1 MANMPLT
8 DIGITPRKAS
18 QFASKGIETVTDLL
32 GYYPTKYLDFRN
44 PISFAE
50 GKYHQGEH
58 VAIKGKVV
66 SGRVIDGKH
75 YMLRLTDGNTFC
87 TVFWFNQP
95 FRTRQFS
102 VGDVIALGGVVSWN
116 EQYNNMTMATPDFV
130 TTDIASAFSIQ
141 PVYRKIKGMSVEY
154 LEDAI
159 KLAMPYT
166 RECSAETLSLA
177 QMRALRVPPIAEAI
191 HMAHQPTDEKE
202 IRLSRKR
209 RAVDVLYPF
218 CYELEA
224 KKAEAAKVSF
234 CRIKSTRDV
243 LNKMQGV
250 LPFKLTEDQKNAA
263 EHMLTEMEHGERV
276 DTLVQGDVGCGK
288 TVVAEICALA
298 MAMNG
303 FQCAVMAPTVVLAT
317 QHYEEFSKIL
327 GSFGYKTVFLRS
339 GMKAKEE
346 KSVLEEIESGKAQII
361 VGTHSVI
368 SGKVKYHKL
377 GLTIVDEEHR
387 FGVEQR
393 EALKQKAKD
402 GVHNVSMSATPIPR
416 SLANTL
422 YGEGTEIVNIHT
434 MPAGRKPVKTIIW
447 SNENSCYKSVY
458 NQIKEG
464 HQCYIVCPLIEDSDS
479 ETLEGVD
486 SVETTYK
493 KLTEWFKPYPEVT
506 IKAISGDMKAKEV
519 QEGIEAFAQN
529 QANILISTTI
539 VEVGVN
545 VPNATV
551 IVIKNAERFGLAQLH
566 QLRGR
571 VGRSSLQSYCVLLSK
586 DKENERLKTMEATN
600 DGFKIAEK
608 DLELRGT
615 GQILG
620 VKQSGKDAVMPEDR
634 RARDLAEMRRC
645 VADNK
650 HGPRR
655 FLQGKVFGVRPVQN
669 GSAVVEVSRGTLR
682 VMIPAEDFFYFS
694 LMKGIEENDAT
705 TRQRRYLRKAK
716 LMNGAIINFCP
727 YMEAKSE
734 DGEVVF
740 AGSRQDA
747 MQLQRNRH
755 FFGRNADVQ
764 NGSRAIA
771 SILSSGPDYVIAE
784 ALGVE
789 TSIGAGALSAYE
801 YIDDVSKKFHVGEGI
816 PVVIEDL
823 NVDNENGTVS
833 MRMNRAILERRAN
846 PAMNIHSLARN
857 GAYGATVT
865 SVQDNYYRL
874 IVDVGNIQARVARTA
889 SDELLT
895 RGDRVT
901 LLVYGYDDKR
911 NYVWGA
917 CHKA

>member
-1 MANMPLT
+1 MNENEMLNPTAV
-8 DIGITPRKAS
+8 
-18 QFASKGIETVTDLL
+18 ET
-32 GYYPTKYLDFRN
+32 N
-44 PISFAE
+44 EAA
-50 GKYHQGEH
+50 
-58 VAIKGKVV
+58 VAAAPEENVNAAPV
-66 SGRVIDGKH
+66 SEPQEAK
-75 YMLRLTDGNTFC
+75 
-87 TVFWFNQP
+87 
-95 FRTRQFS
+95 
-102 VGDVIALGGVVSWN
+102 
-116 EQYNNMTMATPDFV
+116 EAT
-130 TTDIASAFSIQ
+130 
-141 PVYRKIKGMSVEY
+141 
-154 LEDAI
+154 
-159 KLAMPYT
+159 
-166 RECSAETLSLA
+166 
-177 QMRALRVPPIAEAI
+177 EA
-191 HMAHQPTDEKE
+191 APTDE
-202 IRLSRKR
+202 
-209 RAVDVLYPF
+209 
-218 CYELEA
+218 
-224 KKAEAAKVSF
+224 
-234 CRIKSTRDV
+234 
-243 LNKMQGV
+243 G
-250 LPFKLTEDQKNAA
+250 
-263 EHMLTEMEHGERV
+263 
-276 DTLVQGDVGCGK
+276 
-288 TVVAEICALA
+288 
-298 MAMNG
+298 
-303 FQCAVMAPTVVLAT
+303 
-317 QHYEEFSKIL
+317 
-327 GSFGYKTVFLRS
+327 
-339 GMKAKEE
+339 
-346 KSVLEEIESGKAQII
+346 
-361 VGTHSVI
+361 
-368 SGKVKYHKL
+368 
-377 GLTIVDEEHR
+377 VDEEVNEVPRATRR
-387 FGVEQR
+387 FNDDDLAIG
-393 EALKQKAKD
+393 AFIDD
-402 GVHNVSMSATPIPR
+402 GNDMLH
-416 SLANTL
+416 
-422 YGEGTEIVNIHT
+422 
-434 MPAGRKPVKTIIW
+434 
-447 SNENSCYKSVY
+447 
-458 NQIKEG
+458 
-464 HQCYIVCPLIEDSDS
+464 
-479 ETLEGVD
+479 VD
-486 SVETTYK
+486 
-493 KLTEWFKPYPEVT
+493 
-506 IKAISGDMKAKEV
+506 
-519 QEGIEAFAQN
+519 
-529 QANILISTTI
+529 
-539 VEVGVN
+539 
-545 VPNATV
+545 
-551 IVIKNAERFGLAQLH
+551 
-566 QLRGR
+566 
-571 VGRSSLQSYCVLLSK
+571 
-586 DKENERLKTMEATN
+586 
-600 DGFKIAEK
+600 
-608 DLELRGT
+608 
-615 GQILG
+615 
-620 VKQSGKDAVMPEDR
+620 MPEDR

-669 GSAVVEVSRGTLR
+669 GSAAVEVSRGTLR

-801 YIDDVSKKFHVGEGI
+801 YINDVSKKFHVGEGI

>member
-1 MANMPLT
+1 MNENEMLNPTAV
-8 DIGITPRKAS
+8 
-18 QFASKGIETVTDLL
+18 ET
-32 GYYPTKYLDFRN
+32 N
-44 PISFAE
+44 EAA
-50 GKYHQGEH
+50 
-58 VAIKGKVV
+58 VAAVPEENVNAAPV
-66 SGRVIDGKH
+66 SEP
-75 YMLRLTDGNTFC
+75 
-87 TVFWFNQP
+87 Q
-95 FRTRQFS
+95 
-102 VGDVIALGGVVSWN
+102 
-116 EQYNNMTMATPDFV
+116 
-130 TTDIASAFSIQ
+130 
-141 PVYRKIKGMSVEY
+141 
-154 LEDAI
+154 
-159 KLAMPYT
+159 
-166 RECSAETLSLA
+166 
-177 QMRALRVPPIAEAI
+177 
-191 HMAHQPTDEKE
+191 
-202 IRLSRKR
+202 
-209 RAVDVLYPF
+209 
-218 CYELEA
+218 EA
-224 KKAEAAKVSF
+224 KEA
-234 CRIKSTRDV
+234 
-243 LNKMQGV
+243 
-250 LPFKLTEDQKNAA
+250 TE
-263 EHMLTEMEHGERV
+263 T
-276 DTLVQGDVGCGK
+276 
-288 TVVAEICALA
+288 
-298 MAMNG
+298 
-303 FQCAVMAPTVVLAT
+303 APAD
-317 QHYEEFSKIL
+317 E
-327 GSFGYKTVFLRS
+327 G
-339 GMKAKEE
+339 
-346 KSVLEEIESGKAQII
+346 
-361 VGTHSVI
+361 
-368 SGKVKYHKL
+368 
-377 GLTIVDEEHR
+377 VDEEVNEVPRATRR
-387 FGVEQR
+387 FNDDDLAIG
-393 EALKQKAKD
+393 AFIDD
-402 GVHNVSMSATPIPR
+402 GNDMLH
-416 SLANTL
+416 
-422 YGEGTEIVNIHT
+422 
-434 MPAGRKPVKTIIW
+434 
-447 SNENSCYKSVY
+447 
-458 NQIKEG
+458 
-464 HQCYIVCPLIEDSDS
+464 
-479 ETLEGVD
+479 VD
-486 SVETTYK
+486 
-493 KLTEWFKPYPEVT
+493 
-506 IKAISGDMKAKEV
+506 
-519 QEGIEAFAQN
+519 
-529 QANILISTTI
+529 
-539 VEVGVN
+539 
-545 VPNATV
+545 
-551 IVIKNAERFGLAQLH
+551 
-566 QLRGR
+566 
-571 VGRSSLQSYCVLLSK
+571 
-586 DKENERLKTMEATN
+586 
-600 DGFKIAEK
+600 
-608 DLELRGT
+608 
-615 GQILG
+615 
-620 VKQSGKDAVMPEDR
+620 MPEDR

>member
-1 MANMPLT
+1 MNENEMLNSTAV
-8 DIGITPRKAS
+8 
-18 QFASKGIETVTDLL
+18 ET
-32 GYYPTKYLDFRN
+32 N
-44 PISFAE
+44 EAA
-50 GKYHQGEH
+50 
-58 VAIKGKVV
+58 VAAAPEENVNAAPV
-66 SGRVIDGKH
+66 SEP
-75 YMLRLTDGNTFC
+75 
-87 TVFWFNQP
+87 Q
-95 FRTRQFS
+95 
-102 VGDVIALGGVVSWN
+102 
-116 EQYNNMTMATPDFV
+116 
-130 TTDIASAFSIQ
+130 
-141 PVYRKIKGMSVEY
+141 
-154 LEDAI
+154 
-159 KLAMPYT
+159 
-166 RECSAETLSLA
+166 
-177 QMRALRVPPIAEAI
+177 
-191 HMAHQPTDEKE
+191 
-202 IRLSRKR
+202 
-209 RAVDVLYPF
+209 
-218 CYELEA
+218 EA
-224 KKAEAAKVSF
+224 KEATEAAPA
-234 CRIKSTRDV
+234 DE
-243 LNKMQGV
+243 G
-250 LPFKLTEDQKNAA
+250 
-263 EHMLTEMEHGERV
+263 
-276 DTLVQGDVGCGK
+276 
-288 TVVAEICALA
+288 
-298 MAMNG
+298 
-303 FQCAVMAPTVVLAT
+303 
-317 QHYEEFSKIL
+317 
-327 GSFGYKTVFLRS
+327 
-339 GMKAKEE
+339 
-346 KSVLEEIESGKAQII
+346 
-361 VGTHSVI
+361 
-368 SGKVKYHKL
+368 
-377 GLTIVDEEHR
+377 VDEEVNEVPRATRR
-387 FGVEQR
+387 FNDDDLAIG
-393 EALKQKAKD
+393 AFIDD
-402 GVHNVSMSATPIPR
+402 GNDMLH
-416 SLANTL
+416 
-422 YGEGTEIVNIHT
+422 
-434 MPAGRKPVKTIIW
+434 
-447 SNENSCYKSVY
+447 
-458 NQIKEG
+458 
-464 HQCYIVCPLIEDSDS
+464 
-479 ETLEGVD
+479 VD
-486 SVETTYK
+486 
-493 KLTEWFKPYPEVT
+493 
-506 IKAISGDMKAKEV
+506 
-519 QEGIEAFAQN
+519 
-529 QANILISTTI
+529 
-539 VEVGVN
+539 
-545 VPNATV
+545 
-551 IVIKNAERFGLAQLH
+551 
-566 QLRGR
+566 
-571 VGRSSLQSYCVLLSK
+571 
-586 DKENERLKTMEATN
+586 
-600 DGFKIAEK
+600 
-608 DLELRGT
+608 
-615 GQILG
+615 
-620 VKQSGKDAVMPEDR
+620 MPEDR

-655 FLQGKVFGVRPVQN
+655 FLQGKVFGVRLVQN

>member
-1 MANMPLT
+1 MNENEMLNPTAV
-8 DIGITPRKAS
+8 
-18 QFASKGIETVTDLL
+18 ET
-32 GYYPTKYLDFRN
+32 N
-44 PISFAE
+44 EAA
-50 GKYHQGEH
+50 
-58 VAIKGKVV
+58 VAAVPEENVNAAPV
-66 SGRVIDGKH
+66 SEP
-75 YMLRLTDGNTFC
+75 
-87 TVFWFNQP
+87 Q
-95 FRTRQFS
+95 
-102 VGDVIALGGVVSWN
+102 
-116 EQYNNMTMATPDFV
+116 
-130 TTDIASAFSIQ
+130 
-141 PVYRKIKGMSVEY
+141 
-154 LEDAI
+154 
-159 KLAMPYT
+159 
-166 RECSAETLSLA
+166 
-177 QMRALRVPPIAEAI
+177 
-191 HMAHQPTDEKE
+191 
-202 IRLSRKR
+202 
-209 RAVDVLYPF
+209 
-218 CYELEA
+218 EA
-224 KKAEAAKVSF
+224 KEATEAAPA
-234 CRIKSTRDV
+234 DE
-243 LNKMQGV
+243 G
-250 LPFKLTEDQKNAA
+250 
-263 EHMLTEMEHGERV
+263 
-276 DTLVQGDVGCGK
+276 
-288 TVVAEICALA
+288 
-298 MAMNG
+298 
-303 FQCAVMAPTVVLAT
+303 
-317 QHYEEFSKIL
+317 
-327 GSFGYKTVFLRS
+327 
-339 GMKAKEE
+339 
-346 KSVLEEIESGKAQII
+346 
-361 VGTHSVI
+361 
-368 SGKVKYHKL
+368 
-377 GLTIVDEEHR
+377 VDEEVNEVPRATRR
-387 FGVEQR
+387 FNDDDLAIG
-393 EALKQKAKD
+393 AFIDD
-402 GVHNVSMSATPIPR
+402 GNDMLH
-416 SLANTL
+416 
-422 YGEGTEIVNIHT
+422 
-434 MPAGRKPVKTIIW
+434 
-447 SNENSCYKSVY
+447 
-458 NQIKEG
+458 
-464 HQCYIVCPLIEDSDS
+464 
-479 ETLEGVD
+479 VD
-486 SVETTYK
+486 
-493 KLTEWFKPYPEVT
+493 
-506 IKAISGDMKAKEV
+506 
-519 QEGIEAFAQN
+519 
-529 QANILISTTI
+529 
-539 VEVGVN
+539 
-545 VPNATV
+545 
-551 IVIKNAERFGLAQLH
+551 
-566 QLRGR
+566 
-571 VGRSSLQSYCVLLSK
+571 
-586 DKENERLKTMEATN
+586 
-600 DGFKIAEK
+600 
-608 DLELRGT
+608 
-615 GQILG
+615 
-620 VKQSGKDAVMPEDR
+620 MPEDR

-705 TRQRRYLRKAK
+705 TRQLRYLRKAK

-901 LLVYGYDDKR
+901 LLVYGHDDKR

>member
-1 MANMPLT
+1 MNENEMLNPTAV
-8 DIGITPRKAS
+8 
-18 QFASKGIETVTDLL
+18 ET
-32 GYYPTKYLDFRN
+32 N
-44 PISFAE
+44 EAA
-50 GKYHQGEH
+50 
-58 VAIKGKVV
+58 VAAAPEENVNAAPV
-66 SGRVIDGKH
+66 SEPQEAKEA
-75 YMLRLTDGNTFC
+75 T
-87 TVFWFNQP
+87 
-95 FRTRQFS
+95 
-102 VGDVIALGGVVSWN
+102 
-116 EQYNNMTMATPDFV
+116 EATP
-130 TTDIASAFSIQ
+130 A
-141 PVYRKIKGMSVEY
+141 
-154 LEDAI
+154 
-159 KLAMPYT
+159 
-166 RECSAETLSLA
+166 
-177 QMRALRVPPIAEAI
+177 
-191 HMAHQPTDEKE
+191 DE
-202 IRLSRKR
+202 
-209 RAVDVLYPF
+209 
-218 CYELEA
+218 
-224 KKAEAAKVSF
+224 
-234 CRIKSTRDV
+234 
-243 LNKMQGV
+243 G
-250 LPFKLTEDQKNAA
+250 
-263 EHMLTEMEHGERV
+263 
-276 DTLVQGDVGCGK
+276 
-288 TVVAEICALA
+288 
-298 MAMNG
+298 
-303 FQCAVMAPTVVLAT
+303 
-317 QHYEEFSKIL
+317 
-327 GSFGYKTVFLRS
+327 
-339 GMKAKEE
+339 
-346 KSVLEEIESGKAQII
+346 
-361 VGTHSVI
+361 
-368 SGKVKYHKL
+368 
-377 GLTIVDEEHR
+377 VDEEVNEVPRATRR
-387 FGVEQR
+387 FNDDDLAIG
-393 EALKQKAKD
+393 AFIDD
-402 GVHNVSMSATPIPR
+402 GNDMLH
-416 SLANTL
+416 
-422 YGEGTEIVNIHT
+422 
-434 MPAGRKPVKTIIW
+434 
-447 SNENSCYKSVY
+447 
-458 NQIKEG
+458 
-464 HQCYIVCPLIEDSDS
+464 
-479 ETLEGVD
+479 VD
-486 SVETTYK
+486 
-493 KLTEWFKPYPEVT
+493 
-506 IKAISGDMKAKEV
+506 
-519 QEGIEAFAQN
+519 
-529 QANILISTTI
+529 
-539 VEVGVN
+539 
-545 VPNATV
+545 
-551 IVIKNAERFGLAQLH
+551 
-566 QLRGR
+566 
-571 VGRSSLQSYCVLLSK
+571 
-586 DKENERLKTMEATN
+586 
-600 DGFKIAEK
+600 
-608 DLELRGT
+608 
-615 GQILG
+615 
-620 VKQSGKDAVMPEDR
+620 MPEDR

-833 MRMNRAILERRAN
+833 LRMNRAILERRAN

-865 SVQDNYYRL
+865 SVQENYYRL

>member
-1 MANMPLT
+1 MNENEMLNPTAV
-8 DIGITPRKAS
+8 
-18 QFASKGIETVTDLL
+18 ET
-32 GYYPTKYLDFRN
+32 N
-44 PISFAE
+44 
-50 GKYHQGEH
+50 
-58 VAIKGKVV
+58 
-66 SGRVIDGKH
+66 
-75 YMLRLTDGNTFC
+75 
-87 TVFWFNQP
+87 
-95 FRTRQFS
+95 
-102 VGDVIALGGVVSWN
+102 
-116 EQYNNMTMATPDFV
+116 
-130 TTDIASAFSIQ
+130 
-141 PVYRKIKGMSVEY
+141 
-154 LEDAI
+154 
-159 KLAMPYT
+159 
-166 RECSAETLSLA
+166 
-177 QMRALRVPPIAEAI
+177 
-191 HMAHQPTDEKE
+191 
-202 IRLSRKR
+202 
-209 RAVDVLYPF
+209 
-218 CYELEA
+218 
-224 KKAEAAKVSF
+224 EAAVAAAPGEN
-234 CRIKSTRDV
+234 V
-243 LNKMQGV
+243 
-250 LPFKLTEDQKNAA
+250 NAA
-263 EHMLTEMEHGERV
+263 PVSEPQEPKEATE
-276 DTLVQGDVGCGK
+276 
-288 TVVAEICALA
+288 A
-298 MAMNG
+298 
-303 FQCAVMAPTVVLAT
+303 APAD
-317 QHYEEFSKIL
+317 E
-327 GSFGYKTVFLRS
+327 G
-339 GMKAKEE
+339 
-346 KSVLEEIESGKAQII
+346 
-361 VGTHSVI
+361 
-368 SGKVKYHKL
+368 
-377 GLTIVDEEHR
+377 VDEEVNEVPRATRR
-387 FGVEQR
+387 FNDDDLAIG
-393 EALKQKAKD
+393 AFIDD
-402 GVHNVSMSATPIPR
+402 GNDMLH
-416 SLANTL
+416 
-422 YGEGTEIVNIHT
+422 
-434 MPAGRKPVKTIIW
+434 
-447 SNENSCYKSVY
+447 
-458 NQIKEG
+458 
-464 HQCYIVCPLIEDSDS
+464 
-479 ETLEGVD
+479 VD
-486 SVETTYK
+486 
-493 KLTEWFKPYPEVT
+493 
-506 IKAISGDMKAKEV
+506 
-519 QEGIEAFAQN
+519 
-529 QANILISTTI
+529 
-539 VEVGVN
+539 
-545 VPNATV
+545 
-551 IVIKNAERFGLAQLH
+551 
-566 QLRGR
+566 
-571 VGRSSLQSYCVLLSK
+571 
-586 DKENERLKTMEATN
+586 
-600 DGFKIAEK
+600 
-608 DLELRGT
+608 
-615 GQILG
+615 
-620 VKQSGKDAVMPEDR
+620 MPEDR

-682 VMIPAEDFFYFS
+682 VMILAEDFFYFS

-833 MRMNRAILERRAN
+833 LRMNRAILERRAN

>member
-1 MANMPLT
+1 MNENEMLNPTAV
-8 DIGITPRKAS
+8 
-18 QFASKGIETVTDLL
+18 ET
-32 GYYPTKYLDFRN
+32 N
-44 PISFAE
+44 EAA
-50 GKYHQGEH
+50 
-58 VAIKGKVV
+58 VAAAPEENVNAAPV
-66 SGRVIDGKH
+66 SEP
-75 YMLRLTDGNTFC
+75 
-87 TVFWFNQP
+87 Q
-95 FRTRQFS
+95 
-102 VGDVIALGGVVSWN
+102 
-116 EQYNNMTMATPDFV
+116 
-130 TTDIASAFSIQ
+130 
-141 PVYRKIKGMSVEY
+141 
-154 LEDAI
+154 
-159 KLAMPYT
+159 
-166 RECSAETLSLA
+166 
-177 QMRALRVPPIAEAI
+177 
-191 HMAHQPTDEKE
+191 
-202 IRLSRKR
+202 
-209 RAVDVLYPF
+209 
-218 CYELEA
+218 EA
-224 KKAEAAKVSF
+224 KEATEAAPA
-234 CRIKSTRDV
+234 DE
-243 LNKMQGV
+243 G
-250 LPFKLTEDQKNAA
+250 
-263 EHMLTEMEHGERV
+263 
-276 DTLVQGDVGCGK
+276 
-288 TVVAEICALA
+288 
-298 MAMNG
+298 
-303 FQCAVMAPTVVLAT
+303 
-317 QHYEEFSKIL
+317 
-327 GSFGYKTVFLRS
+327 
-339 GMKAKEE
+339 
-346 KSVLEEIESGKAQII
+346 
-361 VGTHSVI
+361 
-368 SGKVKYHKL
+368 
-377 GLTIVDEEHR
+377 VDEEVNEVPRATRR
-387 FGVEQR
+387 FNDDDLAIG
-393 EALKQKAKD
+393 AFIDD
-402 GVHNVSMSATPIPR
+402 GNDMLH
-416 SLANTL
+416 
-422 YGEGTEIVNIHT
+422 
-434 MPAGRKPVKTIIW
+434 
-447 SNENSCYKSVY
+447 
-458 NQIKEG
+458 
-464 HQCYIVCPLIEDSDS
+464 
-479 ETLEGVD
+479 VD
-486 SVETTYK
+486 
-493 KLTEWFKPYPEVT
+493 
-506 IKAISGDMKAKEV
+506 
-519 QEGIEAFAQN
+519 
-529 QANILISTTI
+529 
-539 VEVGVN
+539 
-545 VPNATV
+545 
-551 IVIKNAERFGLAQLH
+551 
-566 QLRGR
+566 
-571 VGRSSLQSYCVLLSK
+571 
-586 DKENERLKTMEATN
+586 
-600 DGFKIAEK
+600 
-608 DLELRGT
+608 
-615 GQILG
+615 
-620 VKQSGKDAVMPEDR
+620 MPEDR

-694 LMKGIEENDAT
+694 LMKGIEENDAI

-895 RGDRVT
+895 RGDRAT

>member
-1 MANMPLT
+1 VPESCYRAATNVDNLIFLFNT
-8 DIGITPRKAS
+8 K
-18 QFASKGIETVTDLL
+18 ETNTMNENEMLN
-32 GYYPTKYLDFRN
+32 PT
-44 PISFAE
+44 A
-50 GKYHQGEH
+50 
-58 VAIKGKVV
+58 
-66 SGRVIDGKH
+66 
-75 YMLRLTDGNTFC
+75 
-87 TVFWFNQP
+87 
-95 FRTRQFS
+95 
-102 VGDVIALGGVVSWN
+102 
-116 EQYNNMTMATPDFV
+116 
-130 TTDIASAFSIQ
+130 
-141 PVYRKIKGMSVEY
+141 VE
-154 LEDAI
+154 
-159 KLAMPYT
+159 T
-166 RECSAETLSLA
+166 N
-177 QMRALRVPPIAEAI
+177 
-191 HMAHQPTDEKE
+191 
-202 IRLSRKR
+202 
-209 RAVDVLYPF
+209 
-218 CYELEA
+218 
-224 KKAEAAKVSF
+224 EAAVAAAPGEN
-234 CRIKSTRDV
+234 V
-243 LNKMQGV
+243 
-250 LPFKLTEDQKNAA
+250 NAA
-263 EHMLTEMEHGERV
+263 PVSEPQEPKEATE
-276 DTLVQGDVGCGK
+276 
-288 TVVAEICALA
+288 A
-298 MAMNG
+298 
-303 FQCAVMAPTVVLAT
+303 APAD
-317 QHYEEFSKIL
+317 E
-327 GSFGYKTVFLRS
+327 G
-339 GMKAKEE
+339 
-346 KSVLEEIESGKAQII
+346 
-361 VGTHSVI
+361 
-368 SGKVKYHKL
+368 
-377 GLTIVDEEHR
+377 VDEEVNEVPRATRR
-387 FGVEQR
+387 FNDDDLAIG
-393 EALKQKAKD
+393 AFIDD
-402 GVHNVSMSATPIPR
+402 GNDMLH
-416 SLANTL
+416 
-422 YGEGTEIVNIHT
+422 
-434 MPAGRKPVKTIIW
+434 
-447 SNENSCYKSVY
+447 
-458 NQIKEG
+458 
-464 HQCYIVCPLIEDSDS
+464 
-479 ETLEGVD
+479 VD
-486 SVETTYK
+486 
-493 KLTEWFKPYPEVT
+493 
-506 IKAISGDMKAKEV
+506 
-519 QEGIEAFAQN
+519 
-529 QANILISTTI
+529 
-539 VEVGVN
+539 
-545 VPNATV
+545 
-551 IVIKNAERFGLAQLH
+551 
-566 QLRGR
+566 
-571 VGRSSLQSYCVLLSK
+571 
-586 DKENERLKTMEATN
+586 
-600 DGFKIAEK
+600 
-608 DLELRGT
+608 
-615 GQILG
+615 
-620 VKQSGKDAVMPEDR
+620 MPEDR

-833 MRMNRAILERRAN
+833 LRMNRAILERRAN

>member
-1 MANMPLT
+1 MNENEMLNPTAV
-8 DIGITPRKAS
+8 
-18 QFASKGIETVTDLL
+18 ET
-32 GYYPTKYLDFRN
+32 N
-44 PISFAE
+44 EAA
-50 GKYHQGEH
+50 
-58 VAIKGKVV
+58 VAAVPEENGNAAPV
-66 SGRVIDGKH
+66 SEP
-75 YMLRLTDGNTFC
+75 
-87 TVFWFNQP
+87 Q
-95 FRTRQFS
+95 
-102 VGDVIALGGVVSWN
+102 
-116 EQYNNMTMATPDFV
+116 
-130 TTDIASAFSIQ
+130 
-141 PVYRKIKGMSVEY
+141 
-154 LEDAI
+154 
-159 KLAMPYT
+159 
-166 RECSAETLSLA
+166 
-177 QMRALRVPPIAEAI
+177 
-191 HMAHQPTDEKE
+191 
-202 IRLSRKR
+202 
-209 RAVDVLYPF
+209 
-218 CYELEA
+218 EA
-224 KKAEAAKVSF
+224 KEATEAAPA
-234 CRIKSTRDV
+234 DE
-243 LNKMQGV
+243 G
-250 LPFKLTEDQKNAA
+250 
-263 EHMLTEMEHGERV
+263 
-276 DTLVQGDVGCGK
+276 
-288 TVVAEICALA
+288 
-298 MAMNG
+298 
-303 FQCAVMAPTVVLAT
+303 
-317 QHYEEFSKIL
+317 
-327 GSFGYKTVFLRS
+327 
-339 GMKAKEE
+339 
-346 KSVLEEIESGKAQII
+346 
-361 VGTHSVI
+361 
-368 SGKVKYHKL
+368 
-377 GLTIVDEEHR
+377 VDEEVNEVPRATRR
-387 FGVEQR
+387 FNDDDLAIG
-393 EALKQKAKD
+393 AFIDD
-402 GVHNVSMSATPIPR
+402 GNDMLH
-416 SLANTL
+416 
-422 YGEGTEIVNIHT
+422 
-434 MPAGRKPVKTIIW
+434 
-447 SNENSCYKSVY
+447 
-458 NQIKEG
+458 
-464 HQCYIVCPLIEDSDS
+464 
-479 ETLEGVD
+479 VD
-486 SVETTYK
+486 
-493 KLTEWFKPYPEVT
+493 
-506 IKAISGDMKAKEV
+506 
-519 QEGIEAFAQN
+519 
-529 QANILISTTI
+529 
-539 VEVGVN
+539 
-545 VPNATV
+545 
-551 IVIKNAERFGLAQLH
+551 
-566 QLRGR
+566 
-571 VGRSSLQSYCVLLSK
+571 
-586 DKENERLKTMEATN
+586 
-600 DGFKIAEK
+600 
-608 DLELRGT
+608 
-615 GQILG
+615 
-620 VKQSGKDAVMPEDR
+620 MPEDR

-705 TRQRRYLRKAK
+705 TRQLRYLRKAK

-901 LLVYGYDDKR
+901 LLVYGHDDKR

>member
-1 MANMPLT
+1 MNENEMLNPTAV
-8 DIGITPRKAS
+8 
-18 QFASKGIETVTDLL
+18 ET
-32 GYYPTKYLDFRN
+32 N
-44 PISFAE
+44 EAA
-50 GKYHQGEH
+50 
-58 VAIKGKVV
+58 VAAVPEENVNAAPV
-66 SGRVIDGKH
+66 SEP
-75 YMLRLTDGNTFC
+75 
-87 TVFWFNQP
+87 Q
-95 FRTRQFS
+95 
-102 VGDVIALGGVVSWN
+102 
-116 EQYNNMTMATPDFV
+116 
-130 TTDIASAFSIQ
+130 
-141 PVYRKIKGMSVEY
+141 
-154 LEDAI
+154 
-159 KLAMPYT
+159 
-166 RECSAETLSLA
+166 
-177 QMRALRVPPIAEAI
+177 
-191 HMAHQPTDEKE
+191 
-202 IRLSRKR
+202 
-209 RAVDVLYPF
+209 
-218 CYELEA
+218 EA
-224 KKAEAAKVSF
+224 KEATEAAPA
-234 CRIKSTRDV
+234 DE
-243 LNKMQGV
+243 G
-250 LPFKLTEDQKNAA
+250 
-263 EHMLTEMEHGERV
+263 
-276 DTLVQGDVGCGK
+276 
-288 TVVAEICALA
+288 
-298 MAMNG
+298 
-303 FQCAVMAPTVVLAT
+303 
-317 QHYEEFSKIL
+317 
-327 GSFGYKTVFLRS
+327 
-339 GMKAKEE
+339 
-346 KSVLEEIESGKAQII
+346 
-361 VGTHSVI
+361 
-368 SGKVKYHKL
+368 
-377 GLTIVDEEHR
+377 VDEEVNEVPRATRR
-387 FGVEQR
+387 FNDDDLAIG
-393 EALKQKAKD
+393 AFIDD
-402 GVHNVSMSATPIPR
+402 GNDMLH
-416 SLANTL
+416 
-422 YGEGTEIVNIHT
+422 
-434 MPAGRKPVKTIIW
+434 
-447 SNENSCYKSVY
+447 
-458 NQIKEG
+458 
-464 HQCYIVCPLIEDSDS
+464 
-479 ETLEGVD
+479 VD
-486 SVETTYK
+486 
-493 KLTEWFKPYPEVT
+493 
-506 IKAISGDMKAKEV
+506 
-519 QEGIEAFAQN
+519 
-529 QANILISTTI
+529 
-539 VEVGVN
+539 
-545 VPNATV
+545 
-551 IVIKNAERFGLAQLH
+551 
-566 QLRGR
+566 
-571 VGRSSLQSYCVLLSK
+571 
-586 DKENERLKTMEATN
+586 
-600 DGFKIAEK
+600 
-608 DLELRGT
+608 
-615 GQILG
+615 
-620 VKQSGKDAVMPEDR
+620 MPEDR

-705 TRQRRYLRKAK
+705 TRQWRYLRKAK

-816 PVVIEDL
+816 PVVIKDL

>member
-1 MANMPLT
+1 MNENEMLNPTAV
-8 DIGITPRKAS
+8 
-18 QFASKGIETVTDLL
+18 ET
-32 GYYPTKYLDFRN
+32 N
-44 PISFAE
+44 EAA
-50 GKYHQGEH
+50 
-58 VAIKGKVV
+58 VAAAPEENVNAAPV
-66 SGRVIDGKH
+66 SEP
-75 YMLRLTDGNTFC
+75 
-87 TVFWFNQP
+87 Q
-95 FRTRQFS
+95 
-102 VGDVIALGGVVSWN
+102 
-116 EQYNNMTMATPDFV
+116 
-130 TTDIASAFSIQ
+130 
-141 PVYRKIKGMSVEY
+141 
-154 LEDAI
+154 
-159 KLAMPYT
+159 
-166 RECSAETLSLA
+166 
-177 QMRALRVPPIAEAI
+177 
-191 HMAHQPTDEKE
+191 
-202 IRLSRKR
+202 
-209 RAVDVLYPF
+209 
-218 CYELEA
+218 EA
-224 KKAEAAKVSF
+224 KEATEAAPA
-234 CRIKSTRDV
+234 DE
-243 LNKMQGV
+243 G
-250 LPFKLTEDQKNAA
+250 
-263 EHMLTEMEHGERV
+263 
-276 DTLVQGDVGCGK
+276 
-288 TVVAEICALA
+288 
-298 MAMNG
+298 
-303 FQCAVMAPTVVLAT
+303 
-317 QHYEEFSKIL
+317 
-327 GSFGYKTVFLRS
+327 
-339 GMKAKEE
+339 
-346 KSVLEEIESGKAQII
+346 
-361 VGTHSVI
+361 
-368 SGKVKYHKL
+368 
-377 GLTIVDEEHR
+377 VDEEVNEVPRATRR
-387 FGVEQR
+387 FNDDDLAIG
-393 EALKQKAKD
+393 AFIDD
-402 GVHNVSMSATPIPR
+402 GNDMLH
-416 SLANTL
+416 
-422 YGEGTEIVNIHT
+422 
-434 MPAGRKPVKTIIW
+434 
-447 SNENSCYKSVY
+447 
-458 NQIKEG
+458 
-464 HQCYIVCPLIEDSDS
+464 
-479 ETLEGVD
+479 VD
-486 SVETTYK
+486 
-493 KLTEWFKPYPEVT
+493 
-506 IKAISGDMKAKEV
+506 
-519 QEGIEAFAQN
+519 
-529 QANILISTTI
+529 
-539 VEVGVN
+539 
-545 VPNATV
+545 
-551 IVIKNAERFGLAQLH
+551 
-566 QLRGR
+566 
-571 VGRSSLQSYCVLLSK
+571 
-586 DKENERLKTMEATN
+586 
-600 DGFKIAEK
+600 
-608 DLELRGT
+608 
-615 GQILG
+615 
-620 VKQSGKDAVMPEDR
+620 MPEDR

-716 LMNGAIINFCP
+716 LMNGSIINFCP

-833 MRMNRAILERRAN
+833 LRMNRAILERRAN

>member
-1 MANMPLT
+1 MNENEMLNPTAV
-8 DIGITPRKAS
+8 
-18 QFASKGIETVTDLL
+18 ET
-32 GYYPTKYLDFRN
+32 N
-44 PISFAE
+44 EAA
-50 GKYHQGEH
+50 
-58 VAIKGKVV
+58 VAAAPEENVNAAPV
-66 SGRVIDGKH
+66 SEP
-75 YMLRLTDGNTFC
+75 
-87 TVFWFNQP
+87 Q
-95 FRTRQFS
+95 
-102 VGDVIALGGVVSWN
+102 
-116 EQYNNMTMATPDFV
+116 
-130 TTDIASAFSIQ
+130 
-141 PVYRKIKGMSVEY
+141 
-154 LEDAI
+154 
-159 KLAMPYT
+159 
-166 RECSAETLSLA
+166 
-177 QMRALRVPPIAEAI
+177 
-191 HMAHQPTDEKE
+191 
-202 IRLSRKR
+202 
-209 RAVDVLYPF
+209 
-218 CYELEA
+218 EA
-224 KKAEAAKVSF
+224 KEATEAAPA
-234 CRIKSTRDV
+234 DE
-243 LNKMQGV
+243 G
-250 LPFKLTEDQKNAA
+250 
-263 EHMLTEMEHGERV
+263 
-276 DTLVQGDVGCGK
+276 
-288 TVVAEICALA
+288 
-298 MAMNG
+298 
-303 FQCAVMAPTVVLAT
+303 
-317 QHYEEFSKIL
+317 
-327 GSFGYKTVFLRS
+327 
-339 GMKAKEE
+339 
-346 KSVLEEIESGKAQII
+346 
-361 VGTHSVI
+361 
-368 SGKVKYHKL
+368 
-377 GLTIVDEEHR
+377 VDEEVNEVPRATRR
-387 FGVEQR
+387 FNDDDLAIG
-393 EALKQKAKD
+393 AFIDD
-402 GVHNVSMSATPIPR
+402 GNDMLH
-416 SLANTL
+416 
-422 YGEGTEIVNIHT
+422 
-434 MPAGRKPVKTIIW
+434 
-447 SNENSCYKSVY
+447 
-458 NQIKEG
+458 
-464 HQCYIVCPLIEDSDS
+464 
-479 ETLEGVD
+479 VD
-486 SVETTYK
+486 
-493 KLTEWFKPYPEVT
+493 
-506 IKAISGDMKAKEV
+506 
-519 QEGIEAFAQN
+519 
-529 QANILISTTI
+529 
-539 VEVGVN
+539 
-545 VPNATV
+545 
-551 IVIKNAERFGLAQLH
+551 
-566 QLRGR
+566 
-571 VGRSSLQSYCVLLSK
+571 
-586 DKENERLKTMEATN
+586 
-600 DGFKIAEK
+600 
-608 DLELRGT
+608 
-615 GQILG
+615 
-620 VKQSGKDAVMPEDR
+620 MPEDR

-874 IVDVGNIQARVARTA
+874 IVDVGNIQARVAHTA

>member
-1 MANMPLT
+1 MNENEMLNPTAV
-8 DIGITPRKAS
+8 
-18 QFASKGIETVTDLL
+18 ET
-32 GYYPTKYLDFRN
+32 N
-44 PISFAE
+44 EAA
-50 GKYHQGEH
+50 
-58 VAIKGKVV
+58 VAAAPEENVNAAPV
-66 SGRVIDGKH
+66 SEP
-75 YMLRLTDGNTFC
+75 
-87 TVFWFNQP
+87 Q
-95 FRTRQFS
+95 
-102 VGDVIALGGVVSWN
+102 
-116 EQYNNMTMATPDFV
+116 
-130 TTDIASAFSIQ
+130 
-141 PVYRKIKGMSVEY
+141 
-154 LEDAI
+154 
-159 KLAMPYT
+159 
-166 RECSAETLSLA
+166 
-177 QMRALRVPPIAEAI
+177 
-191 HMAHQPTDEKE
+191 
-202 IRLSRKR
+202 
-209 RAVDVLYPF
+209 
-218 CYELEA
+218 EA
-224 KKAEAAKVSF
+224 KEATEAAPA
-234 CRIKSTRDV
+234 DE
-243 LNKMQGV
+243 G
-250 LPFKLTEDQKNAA
+250 
-263 EHMLTEMEHGERV
+263 
-276 DTLVQGDVGCGK
+276 
-288 TVVAEICALA
+288 
-298 MAMNG
+298 
-303 FQCAVMAPTVVLAT
+303 
-317 QHYEEFSKIL
+317 
-327 GSFGYKTVFLRS
+327 
-339 GMKAKEE
+339 
-346 KSVLEEIESGKAQII
+346 
-361 VGTHSVI
+361 
-368 SGKVKYHKL
+368 
-377 GLTIVDEEHR
+377 VDEEVNEVPRATRR
-387 FGVEQR
+387 FNDDDLAIG
-393 EALKQKAKD
+393 AFIDD
-402 GVHNVSMSATPIPR
+402 GNDMLH
-416 SLANTL
+416 
-422 YGEGTEIVNIHT
+422 
-434 MPAGRKPVKTIIW
+434 
-447 SNENSCYKSVY
+447 
-458 NQIKEG
+458 
-464 HQCYIVCPLIEDSDS
+464 
-479 ETLEGVD
+479 VD
-486 SVETTYK
+486 
-493 KLTEWFKPYPEVT
+493 
-506 IKAISGDMKAKEV
+506 
-519 QEGIEAFAQN
+519 
-529 QANILISTTI
+529 
-539 VEVGVN
+539 
-545 VPNATV
+545 
-551 IVIKNAERFGLAQLH
+551 
-566 QLRGR
+566 
-571 VGRSSLQSYCVLLSK
+571 
-586 DKENERLKTMEATN
+586 
-600 DGFKIAEK
+600 
-608 DLELRGT
+608 
-615 GQILG
+615 
-620 VKQSGKDAVMPEDR
+620 MPEDR

-716 LMNGAIINFCP
+716 LMIGAIINFCP

>member
-1 MANMPLT
+1 MNENEMLNPTAV
-8 DIGITPRKAS
+8 
-18 QFASKGIETVTDLL
+18 ET
-32 GYYPTKYLDFRN
+32 N
-44 PISFAE
+44 EAA
-50 GKYHQGEH
+50 
-58 VAIKGKVV
+58 VAAAPEESVNAAPV
-66 SGRVIDGKH
+66 SEP
-75 YMLRLTDGNTFC
+75 
-87 TVFWFNQP
+87 Q
-95 FRTRQFS
+95 
-102 VGDVIALGGVVSWN
+102 
-116 EQYNNMTMATPDFV
+116 
-130 TTDIASAFSIQ
+130 
-141 PVYRKIKGMSVEY
+141 
-154 LEDAI
+154 
-159 KLAMPYT
+159 
-166 RECSAETLSLA
+166 
-177 QMRALRVPPIAEAI
+177 
-191 HMAHQPTDEKE
+191 
-202 IRLSRKR
+202 
-209 RAVDVLYPF
+209 
-218 CYELEA
+218 EA
-224 KKAEAAKVSF
+224 KEATEAAPA
-234 CRIKSTRDV
+234 DE
-243 LNKMQGV
+243 G
-250 LPFKLTEDQKNAA
+250 
-263 EHMLTEMEHGERV
+263 
-276 DTLVQGDVGCGK
+276 
-288 TVVAEICALA
+288 
-298 MAMNG
+298 
-303 FQCAVMAPTVVLAT
+303 
-317 QHYEEFSKIL
+317 
-327 GSFGYKTVFLRS
+327 
-339 GMKAKEE
+339 
-346 KSVLEEIESGKAQII
+346 
-361 VGTHSVI
+361 
-368 SGKVKYHKL
+368 
-377 GLTIVDEEHR
+377 VDEEVNEVPRATRR
-387 FGVEQR
+387 FNDDDLAIG
-393 EALKQKAKD
+393 AFIDD
-402 GVHNVSMSATPIPR
+402 GNDMLH
-416 SLANTL
+416 
-422 YGEGTEIVNIHT
+422 
-434 MPAGRKPVKTIIW
+434 
-447 SNENSCYKSVY
+447 
-458 NQIKEG
+458 
-464 HQCYIVCPLIEDSDS
+464 
-479 ETLEGVD
+479 VD
-486 SVETTYK
+486 
-493 KLTEWFKPYPEVT
+493 
-506 IKAISGDMKAKEV
+506 
-519 QEGIEAFAQN
+519 
-529 QANILISTTI
+529 
-539 VEVGVN
+539 
-545 VPNATV
+545 
-551 IVIKNAERFGLAQLH
+551 
-566 QLRGR
+566 
-571 VGRSSLQSYCVLLSK
+571 
-586 DKENERLKTMEATN
+586 
-600 DGFKIAEK
+600 
-608 DLELRGT
+608 
-615 GQILG
+615 
-620 VKQSGKDAVMPEDR
+620 MPEDR

-650 HGPRR
+650 HGPRC

-833 MRMNRAILERRAN
+833 LRMNRAILERRAN

>member
-1 MANMPLT
+1 MNENEMLNPTAV
-8 DIGITPRKAS
+8 
-18 QFASKGIETVTDLL
+18 ET
-32 GYYPTKYLDFRN
+32 N
-44 PISFAE
+44 EAA
-50 GKYHQGEH
+50 
-58 VAIKGKVV
+58 VAAAPEESVNAAPV
-66 SGRVIDGKH
+66 SEP
-75 YMLRLTDGNTFC
+75 
-87 TVFWFNQP
+87 Q
-95 FRTRQFS
+95 
-102 VGDVIALGGVVSWN
+102 
-116 EQYNNMTMATPDFV
+116 
-130 TTDIASAFSIQ
+130 
-141 PVYRKIKGMSVEY
+141 
-154 LEDAI
+154 
-159 KLAMPYT
+159 
-166 RECSAETLSLA
+166 
-177 QMRALRVPPIAEAI
+177 
-191 HMAHQPTDEKE
+191 
-202 IRLSRKR
+202 
-209 RAVDVLYPF
+209 
-218 CYELEA
+218 EA
-224 KKAEAAKVSF
+224 KEATEAAPA
-234 CRIKSTRDV
+234 DE
-243 LNKMQGV
+243 G
-250 LPFKLTEDQKNAA
+250 
-263 EHMLTEMEHGERV
+263 
-276 DTLVQGDVGCGK
+276 
-288 TVVAEICALA
+288 
-298 MAMNG
+298 
-303 FQCAVMAPTVVLAT
+303 
-317 QHYEEFSKIL
+317 
-327 GSFGYKTVFLRS
+327 
-339 GMKAKEE
+339 
-346 KSVLEEIESGKAQII
+346 
-361 VGTHSVI
+361 
-368 SGKVKYHKL
+368 
-377 GLTIVDEEHR
+377 VDEEVNEVPRATRR
-387 FGVEQR
+387 FNDDDLAIG
-393 EALKQKAKD
+393 AFIDD
-402 GVHNVSMSATPIPR
+402 GNDMLH
-416 SLANTL
+416 
-422 YGEGTEIVNIHT
+422 
-434 MPAGRKPVKTIIW
+434 
-447 SNENSCYKSVY
+447 
-458 NQIKEG
+458 
-464 HQCYIVCPLIEDSDS
+464 
-479 ETLEGVD
+479 VD
-486 SVETTYK
+486 
-493 KLTEWFKPYPEVT
+493 
-506 IKAISGDMKAKEV
+506 
-519 QEGIEAFAQN
+519 
-529 QANILISTTI
+529 
-539 VEVGVN
+539 
-545 VPNATV
+545 
-551 IVIKNAERFGLAQLH
+551 
-566 QLRGR
+566 
-571 VGRSSLQSYCVLLSK
+571 
-586 DKENERLKTMEATN
+586 
-600 DGFKIAEK
+600 
-608 DLELRGT
+608 
-615 GQILG
+615 
-620 VKQSGKDAVMPEDR
+620 MPEDR

-705 TRQRRYLRKAK
+705 TRQHRYLRKAK

-833 MRMNRAILERRAN
+833 LRMNRAILERRAN

>member
-1 MANMPLT
+1 MNENEMLNPTAV
-8 DIGITPRKAS
+8 
-18 QFASKGIETVTDLL
+18 ET
-32 GYYPTKYLDFRN
+32 N
-44 PISFAE
+44 EAA
-50 GKYHQGEH
+50 
-58 VAIKGKVV
+58 VAAAPEESVNAAPV
-66 SGRVIDGKH
+66 SEP
-75 YMLRLTDGNTFC
+75 
-87 TVFWFNQP
+87 Q
-95 FRTRQFS
+95 
-102 VGDVIALGGVVSWN
+102 
-116 EQYNNMTMATPDFV
+116 
-130 TTDIASAFSIQ
+130 
-141 PVYRKIKGMSVEY
+141 
-154 LEDAI
+154 
-159 KLAMPYT
+159 
-166 RECSAETLSLA
+166 
-177 QMRALRVPPIAEAI
+177 
-191 HMAHQPTDEKE
+191 
-202 IRLSRKR
+202 
-209 RAVDVLYPF
+209 
-218 CYELEA
+218 EA
-224 KKAEAAKVSF
+224 KEATEAAPA
-234 CRIKSTRDV
+234 DE
-243 LNKMQGV
+243 G
-250 LPFKLTEDQKNAA
+250 
-263 EHMLTEMEHGERV
+263 
-276 DTLVQGDVGCGK
+276 
-288 TVVAEICALA
+288 
-298 MAMNG
+298 
-303 FQCAVMAPTVVLAT
+303 
-317 QHYEEFSKIL
+317 
-327 GSFGYKTVFLRS
+327 
-339 GMKAKEE
+339 
-346 KSVLEEIESGKAQII
+346 
-361 VGTHSVI
+361 
-368 SGKVKYHKL
+368 
-377 GLTIVDEEHR
+377 VDEEVNEVPRATRR
-387 FGVEQR
+387 FNDDDLAIG
-393 EALKQKAKD
+393 AFIDD
-402 GVHNVSMSATPIPR
+402 GNDMLHVD
-416 SLANTL
+416 
-422 YGEGTEIVNIHT
+422 
-434 MPAGRKPVKTIIW
+434 MP
-447 SNENSCYKSVY
+447 
-458 NQIKEG
+458 
-464 HQCYIVCPLIEDSDS
+464 D
-479 ETLEGVD
+479 
-486 SVETTYK
+486 
-493 KLTEWFKPYPEVT
+493 
-506 IKAISGDMKAKEV
+506 
-519 QEGIEAFAQN
+519 
-529 QANILISTTI
+529 
-539 VEVGVN
+539 
-545 VPNATV
+545 
-551 IVIKNAERFGLAQLH
+551 
-566 QLRGR
+566 
-571 VGRSSLQSYCVLLSK
+571 
-586 DKENERLKTMEATN
+586 
-600 DGFKIAEK
+600 
-608 DLELRGT
+608 
-615 GQILG
+615 
-620 VKQSGKDAVMPEDR
+620 DR

-801 YIDDVSKKFHVGEGI
+801 YIDDVSQKFHVGEGI

-833 MRMNRAILERRAN
+833 LRMNRAILERRAN

>member
-1 MANMPLT
+1 MNENEMLNPTAV
-8 DIGITPRKAS
+8 
-18 QFASKGIETVTDLL
+18 ET
-32 GYYPTKYLDFRN
+32 N
-44 PISFAE
+44 EAA
-50 GKYHQGEH
+50 
-58 VAIKGKVV
+58 VAAVPEENVNAAPV
-66 SGRVIDGKH
+66 SEP
-75 YMLRLTDGNTFC
+75 
-87 TVFWFNQP
+87 Q
-95 FRTRQFS
+95 
-102 VGDVIALGGVVSWN
+102 
-116 EQYNNMTMATPDFV
+116 
-130 TTDIASAFSIQ
+130 
-141 PVYRKIKGMSVEY
+141 
-154 LEDAI
+154 
-159 KLAMPYT
+159 
-166 RECSAETLSLA
+166 
-177 QMRALRVPPIAEAI
+177 
-191 HMAHQPTDEKE
+191 
-202 IRLSRKR
+202 
-209 RAVDVLYPF
+209 
-218 CYELEA
+218 EA
-224 KKAEAAKVSF
+224 KEATEAAPA
-234 CRIKSTRDV
+234 DE
-243 LNKMQGV
+243 G
-250 LPFKLTEDQKNAA
+250 
-263 EHMLTEMEHGERV
+263 
-276 DTLVQGDVGCGK
+276 
-288 TVVAEICALA
+288 
-298 MAMNG
+298 
-303 FQCAVMAPTVVLAT
+303 
-317 QHYEEFSKIL
+317 
-327 GSFGYKTVFLRS
+327 
-339 GMKAKEE
+339 
-346 KSVLEEIESGKAQII
+346 
-361 VGTHSVI
+361 
-368 SGKVKYHKL
+368 
-377 GLTIVDEEHR
+377 VDEEVNEVPRATRR
-387 FGVEQR
+387 FNDDDLAIG
-393 EALKQKAKD
+393 AFIDD
-402 GVHNVSMSATPIPR
+402 GNDMLH
-416 SLANTL
+416 
-422 YGEGTEIVNIHT
+422 
-434 MPAGRKPVKTIIW
+434 
-447 SNENSCYKSVY
+447 
-458 NQIKEG
+458 
-464 HQCYIVCPLIEDSDS
+464 
-479 ETLEGVD
+479 VD
-486 SVETTYK
+486 
-493 KLTEWFKPYPEVT
+493 
-506 IKAISGDMKAKEV
+506 
-519 QEGIEAFAQN
+519 
-529 QANILISTTI
+529 
-539 VEVGVN
+539 
-545 VPNATV
+545 
-551 IVIKNAERFGLAQLH
+551 
-566 QLRGR
+566 
-571 VGRSSLQSYCVLLSK
+571 
-586 DKENERLKTMEATN
+586 
-600 DGFKIAEK
+600 
-608 DLELRGT
+608 
-615 GQILG
+615 
-620 VKQSGKDAVMPEDR
+620 MPEDR

-694 LMKGIEENDAT
+694 LMKGIEESDAT

>member
-1 MANMPLT
+1 MNENEMLNSTAV
-8 DIGITPRKAS
+8 
-18 QFASKGIETVTDLL
+18 ET
-32 GYYPTKYLDFRN
+32 N
-44 PISFAE
+44 EAA
-50 GKYHQGEH
+50 
-58 VAIKGKVV
+58 VAAAPEENVNAAPV
-66 SGRVIDGKH
+66 SEP
-75 YMLRLTDGNTFC
+75 
-87 TVFWFNQP
+87 Q
-95 FRTRQFS
+95 
-102 VGDVIALGGVVSWN
+102 
-116 EQYNNMTMATPDFV
+116 
-130 TTDIASAFSIQ
+130 
-141 PVYRKIKGMSVEY
+141 
-154 LEDAI
+154 
-159 KLAMPYT
+159 
-166 RECSAETLSLA
+166 
-177 QMRALRVPPIAEAI
+177 
-191 HMAHQPTDEKE
+191 
-202 IRLSRKR
+202 
-209 RAVDVLYPF
+209 
-218 CYELEA
+218 EA
-224 KKAEAAKVSF
+224 KEATEAAPA
-234 CRIKSTRDV
+234 DE
-243 LNKMQGV
+243 G
-250 LPFKLTEDQKNAA
+250 
-263 EHMLTEMEHGERV
+263 
-276 DTLVQGDVGCGK
+276 
-288 TVVAEICALA
+288 
-298 MAMNG
+298 
-303 FQCAVMAPTVVLAT
+303 
-317 QHYEEFSKIL
+317 
-327 GSFGYKTVFLRS
+327 
-339 GMKAKEE
+339 
-346 KSVLEEIESGKAQII
+346 
-361 VGTHSVI
+361 
-368 SGKVKYHKL
+368 
-377 GLTIVDEEHR
+377 VDEEVNEVPRATRR
-387 FGVEQR
+387 FNDDDLAIG
-393 EALKQKAKD
+393 AFIDD
-402 GVHNVSMSATPIPR
+402 GNDMLH
-416 SLANTL
+416 
-422 YGEGTEIVNIHT
+422 
-434 MPAGRKPVKTIIW
+434 
-447 SNENSCYKSVY
+447 
-458 NQIKEG
+458 
-464 HQCYIVCPLIEDSDS
+464 
-479 ETLEGVD
+479 VD
-486 SVETTYK
+486 
-493 KLTEWFKPYPEVT
+493 
-506 IKAISGDMKAKEV
+506 
-519 QEGIEAFAQN
+519 
-529 QANILISTTI
+529 
-539 VEVGVN
+539 
-545 VPNATV
+545 
-551 IVIKNAERFGLAQLH
+551 
-566 QLRGR
+566 
-571 VGRSSLQSYCVLLSK
+571 
-586 DKENERLKTMEATN
+586 
-600 DGFKIAEK
+600 
-608 DLELRGT
+608 
-615 GQILG
+615 
-620 VKQSGKDAVMPEDR
+620 MPEDR

-705 TRQRRYLRKAK
+705 TRQHRYLRKAK

-801 YIDDVSKKFHVGEGI
+801 YIADVSKKFHVGEGI

>member
-1 MANMPLT
+1 MNENEMLNPTAV
-8 DIGITPRKAS
+8 
-18 QFASKGIETVTDLL
+18 ET
-32 GYYPTKYLDFRN
+32 N
-44 PISFAE
+44 EAA
-50 GKYHQGEH
+50 
-58 VAIKGKVV
+58 VAAVPEENVNAAPV
-66 SGRVIDGKH
+66 SEP
-75 YMLRLTDGNTFC
+75 
-87 TVFWFNQP
+87 Q
-95 FRTRQFS
+95 
-102 VGDVIALGGVVSWN
+102 
-116 EQYNNMTMATPDFV
+116 
-130 TTDIASAFSIQ
+130 
-141 PVYRKIKGMSVEY
+141 
-154 LEDAI
+154 
-159 KLAMPYT
+159 
-166 RECSAETLSLA
+166 
-177 QMRALRVPPIAEAI
+177 
-191 HMAHQPTDEKE
+191 
-202 IRLSRKR
+202 
-209 RAVDVLYPF
+209 
-218 CYELEA
+218 EA
-224 KKAEAAKVSF
+224 KEATEAAPA
-234 CRIKSTRDV
+234 DE
-243 LNKMQGV
+243 G
-250 LPFKLTEDQKNAA
+250 
-263 EHMLTEMEHGERV
+263 
-276 DTLVQGDVGCGK
+276 
-288 TVVAEICALA
+288 
-298 MAMNG
+298 
-303 FQCAVMAPTVVLAT
+303 
-317 QHYEEFSKIL
+317 
-327 GSFGYKTVFLRS
+327 
-339 GMKAKEE
+339 
-346 KSVLEEIESGKAQII
+346 
-361 VGTHSVI
+361 
-368 SGKVKYHKL
+368 
-377 GLTIVDEEHR
+377 VDEEVNEVPRATRR
-387 FGVEQR
+387 FNDDDLAIG
-393 EALKQKAKD
+393 AFIDD
-402 GVHNVSMSATPIPR
+402 GNDMLH
-416 SLANTL
+416 
-422 YGEGTEIVNIHT
+422 
-434 MPAGRKPVKTIIW
+434 
-447 SNENSCYKSVY
+447 
-458 NQIKEG
+458 
-464 HQCYIVCPLIEDSDS
+464 
-479 ETLEGVD
+479 VD
-486 SVETTYK
+486 
-493 KLTEWFKPYPEVT
+493 
-506 IKAISGDMKAKEV
+506 
-519 QEGIEAFAQN
+519 
-529 QANILISTTI
+529 
-539 VEVGVN
+539 
-545 VPNATV
+545 
-551 IVIKNAERFGLAQLH
+551 
-566 QLRGR
+566 
-571 VGRSSLQSYCVLLSK
+571 
-586 DKENERLKTMEATN
+586 
-600 DGFKIAEK
+600 
-608 DLELRGT
+608 
-615 GQILG
+615 
-620 VKQSGKDAVMPEDR
+620 MPEDR

-705 TRQRRYLRKAK
+705 TRQLRYLRKAK

-865 SVQDNYYRL
+865 SVRDNYYRL